1 VRTVAEVKKVT
12 IIAVLIIQI
21 MATQLF
27 LAGCG
32 FKPRGSGYD
41 SIDGQQVILVSEDP
55 YGSLERNIKAALSSS
70 GVDYDGTSNEL
81 DASNKNVIRILQQQ
95 LTRQVVSVDNN
106 GRPAEYENTLL
117 LEAEFIFDDGSEQK
131 VQLSVRRNFI
141 FDSSNSIAYDREEA
155 TILSE
160 MRNELSHRLVSLYL
174 RHLSGKVNP

>member
-1 VRTVAEVKKVT
+1 MRTVAEVKKVT

-70 GVDYDGTSNEL
+70 GVDYDE
-81 DASNKNVIRILQQQ
+81 I
-95 LTRQVVSVDNN
+95 
-106 GRPAEYENTLL
+106 GRAH
-117 LEAEFIFDDGSEQK
+117 
-131 VQLSVRRNFI
+131 V
-141 FDSSNSIAYDREEA
+141 
-155 TILSE
+155 
-160 MRNELSHRLVSLYL
+160 
-174 RHLSGKVNP
+174 